1 MSDLPS
7 FVHINEE
14 GPREGFQIEPGPIA
28 TARKIELID
37 ALSQTGL
44 THMQIVSFVN
54 PKAVPGMADAEQ
66 IVAGI
71 TQRPDVAYT
80 ALWLNERGFERA
92 VATGRL
98 DNRGSLALCA
108 SDPFL
113 MRNQNRTPEQQL
125 AGQHRIVEMYKARGI
140 PVERGG
146 IMAAFGCNFAGDV
159 TVGRVVSLV
168 GQLLDIAA
176 EHGVALKVISLSD
189 TMAWATP
196 ISIKRVV
203 GAIRDKFPG
212 LDLSL
217 HLHDTRGMG
226 IANAQAG
233 LEMGVARYDSCVGGL
248 GGCPF
253 AGHAG
258 AAGNV
263 CTEDLVFMCQE
274 IGIETGLDLEALI
287 GCANLAEDIVGHPLP
302 GSVMKGGSLRR
313 MRNIIGRALRDKIV
327 SGD

>member
-140 PVERGG
+140 SVERGG

-176 EHGVALKVISLSD
+176 KHDVTLKVIS
-189 TMAWATP
+189 
-196 ISIKRVV
+196 
-203 GAIRDKFPG
+203 
-212 LDLSL
+212 
-217 HLHDTRGMG
+217 
-226 IANAQAG
+226 
-233 LEMGVARYDSCVGGL
+233 
-248 GGCPF
+248 
-253 AGHAG
+253 
-258 AAGNV
+258 
-263 CTEDLVFMCQE
+263 
-274 IGIETGLDLEALI
+274 
-287 GCANLAEDIVGHPLP
+287 
-302 GSVMKGGSLRR
+302 
-313 MRNIIGRALRDKIV
+313 
-327 SGD
+327 